1 MRTEIRFIIRII
13 LHGFVRG
20 RCHFR
25 NVSRNGPE
33 DIPDICDAARRS
45 SGAAFVSLDDRAE
58 RRPQRGCGRGKSMS
72 DKIIFVIPDMPGGGT
87 ERVVALLAN
96 EYAARGMETAILLFA
111 GHQTAYPLADGVEV
125 VSLGEPTGGS
135 MVKRISRIR
144 RMRTY
149 YRQNRGCHIWAFS
162 VMGAVFSAVAV
173 WGHRRGYS
181 ILISERNDPDRY
193 EHPRIRNFFYRSAD
207 RIVCQ
212 TQDAAD
218 AFPGGIRK
226 KAIVIPN
233 PVEIGETGY
242 WPGERERR
250 IVAVGRLEPQKNH
263 GMLLRAFARFAG
275 QYPEYVLEIYGKGSQ
290 EEELRTLAGELGIS
304 GHVIFKGFS
313 GRVREDIRK
322 AAMYV
327 LSSDYEGIS
336 NSMLEALAMGI
347 PVIATDCPCGGSRT
361 YIQEGINGLLV
372 PVGDVQAMSDA
383 MKRLAA
389 DPQLRVRL
397 GMEAQKL
404 KEQLS
409 IGKIA
414 DLFLEAMLK
423 KGMK

>member
-1 MRTEIRFIIRII
+1 
-13 LHGFVRG
+13 
-20 RCHFR
+20 
-25 NVSRNGPE
+25 
-33 DIPDICDAARRS
+33 
-45 SGAAFVSLDDRAE
+45 
-58 RRPQRGCGRGKSMS
+58 MS
-72 DKIIFVIPDMPGGGT
+72 DKIVFVIPDMPGGGT

-96 EYAARGMETAILLFA
+96 EYAARGMETVILLFA

-135 MVKRISRIR
+135 MVKRIARIC
-144 RMRTY
+144 RMRAY

-162 VMGAVFSAVAV
+162 VMGAVFSAIAV
-173 WGHRRGYS
+173 FGRRKGYGF
-181 ILISERNDPDRY
+181 LISERNDPDRY
-193 EHPRIRNFFYRSAD
+193 EHPRIRNFFYRTAD

-212 TQDAAD
+212 TQDAVD

-226 KAIVIPN
+226 KATVIPN
-233 PVEIGETGY
+233 PVEIGETGC
-242 WPGERERR
+242 WSGERERR

-263 GMLLRAFARFAG
+263 RMLLQAFALFVR
-275 QYPEYVLEIYGKGSQ
+275 QYPEYALEIYGKGTQ
-290 EEELRTLAGELGIS
+290 EEELRTLAGGLGID

-322 AAMYV
+322 AAAYV

-336 NSMLEALAMGI
+336 NSMLEALALGI

-361 YIQEGINGLLV
+361 YIQDGVNGLLV
-372 PVGDVQAMSDA
+372 PVGDAQAMSDA
-383 MKRLAA
+383 MKRLAE
-389 DPQLRVRL
+389 DPQLGRKL

-409 IGKIA
+409 AAKIA
-414 DLFLEAMLK
+414 DLFLKALQK